1 MEGGDKTCRPSA
13 EEVLQNC
20 LSDIRAMRVVQEA
33 RWSPPLVA
41 ASPSPSLLLR
51 LPVQRLEQRQSGSEE
66 RAGEEG
72 GGGEMRG
79 SGEEELRRDYEGR
92 EVLSVLGMLQ
102 WESQAYVRAC

>member
-1 MEGGDKTCRPSA
+1 
-13 EEVLQNC
+13 
-20 LSDIRAMRVVQEA
+20 MRVVQEA

>member
-1 MEGGDKTCRPSA
+1 
-13 EEVLQNC
+13 
-20 LSDIRAMRVVQEA
+20 MRVVQEA

-92 EVLSVLGMLQ
+92 GVLSVLGMLQ